1 MKILQAKVGDT
12 VDFDYP
18 PRCIVSD
25 IWNGVVTLMMIDNPE
40 ETLQDLRAAANMVRA
55 KKHRDMRKLA
65 NRRKTG

>member
-40 ETLQDLRAAANMVRA
+40 ETLQDLRAAAAMVRA
-55 KKHRDMRKLA
+55 RKRRDMQTFAK
-65 NRRKTG
+65 RRKIG